1 MTAPNDG
8 EKGKTP
14 SMQRLM
20 PDSKSPEAERRLQ
33 PRFSKASIFNYLA
46 LLILILAGD
55 RWIGSIPNRSI
66 SPDALAAIRFTPA
79 HFSAERFQ
87 PLRLVGA
94 WKVEVADP
102 RFGGISALAIDRGRL
117 LALSDSG
124 TVVTFPKPGEA
135 GRAFVHDLPDGPG
148 DPDFKRN
155 RDSEALARDPA
166 GRGWWVAFERW
177 NQLWLYDSAFTKALM
192 RVDLGR
198 HRWRQNKGIEG
209 MVADGGGL
217 ILFPETGSEWL
228 EWRGGRTRVGRLA
241 NRSGR
246 VSDAVRTSEG
256 RLLAVMRQPGLEG
269 LTKRLTVVERSRDG
283 TLSLRSLARL
293 GLGATDNIEAIA
305 AEPRAGGTRLWLMT
319 DNDFRARAP
328 TYLVA
333 LNLP

>member
-1 MTAPNDG
+1 MIAPNDG

-14 SMQRLM
+14 SMQRLV

-33 PRFSKASIFNYLA
+33 PRFSKASLFNYLA
-46 LLILILAGD
+46 LFFLVMAGD
-55 RWIGSIPNRSI
+55 RWIGSIPNRSNL
-66 SPDALAAIRFTPA
+66 PDALADIRFTPA
-79 HFSAERFQ
+79 DLAPGSFK
-87 PLRLVGA
+87 PLQLAGA

-117 LALSDSG
+117 VALSDSG
-124 TVVTFPKPGEA
+124 TAITFPKPGES

-177 NQLWLYDSAFTKALM
+177 NQLWLYDSAFSKALM

-228 EWRGGRTRVGRLA
+228 EWRGGRTRVGRLS
-241 NRSGR
+241 NRYGR

-269 LTKRLTVVERSRDG
+269 LAKRLTVAERSGDG

-305 AEPRAGGTRLWLMT
+305 AEPGAGGTRLWLMT

-333 LNLP
+333 LDLP